1 MATTAGAGGGSRT
14 AAWRTAAW
22 RLAAA
27 ALAVVLAG
35 CGSTAETATGGKAA
49 VRVVAAENVWGDIV
63 RQVGGEHVQVMSV
76 LNDPAAD
83 PHSFETDPKTAAAVG
98 SASFVVLNGAG
109 YDDFA
114 GKLLAASPN
123 DKRVVLTVAE
133 AVGVGPGAN
142 PHLWYSPDYLRQ
154 GAQAIADRLTTADP
168 GDGPAF
174 RANLQSFLTSYQP
187 YVDTLAAIKAKYGGS
202 AVAYTER
209 VPGYLVD
216 AAGLTLGS
224 PAAFAQAVEDG
235 TDPSP
240 GDTAAFNRAVQDRTV
255 KVLLYNAQV
264 TSPTTDGIQARA
276 RAAGI
281 PVVGVTETI
290 PGGVV
295 DFQTWQT
302 GQAKAILTALG
313 G

>member
-1 MATTAGAGGGSRT
+1 MAG
-14 AAWRTAAW
+14 W

-27 ALAVVLAG
+27 VLGVVLAG
-35 CGSTAETATGGKAA
+35 CGSTAGTPAAGNAAGGKAA

-63 RQVGGEHVQVMSV
+63 RQVGGEHVQVTSV
-76 LNDPAAD
+76 LSDPAAD

-114 GKLLAASPN
+114 GKLLAASRK
-123 DKRVVLTVAE
+123 DGRVVLNLADT
-133 AVGVGPGAN
+133 VGVRPDAN
-142 PHLWYSPDYLRQ
+142 PHLWYSPEYVRQ
-154 GAQAIADRLTTADP
+154 GAQAIAERLTTADP
-168 GDGPAF
+168 ADAAAF
-174 RANLQSFLTSYQP
+174 QANLQGFLQRYQA
-187 YVDTLAAIKAKYGGS
+187 YVDTLAAIKEKYGRS
-202 AVAYTER
+202 PVAYTER

-224 PAAFAQAVEDG
+224 PASLAQAVEDG

-240 GDTAAFNRAVQDRTV
+240 GDIAAFNRALQDRTV

-264 TSPTTDGIQARA
+264 ASPTTDGLQAKA
-276 RAAGI
+276 KAAGI

-290 PGGVV
+290 PAGVV